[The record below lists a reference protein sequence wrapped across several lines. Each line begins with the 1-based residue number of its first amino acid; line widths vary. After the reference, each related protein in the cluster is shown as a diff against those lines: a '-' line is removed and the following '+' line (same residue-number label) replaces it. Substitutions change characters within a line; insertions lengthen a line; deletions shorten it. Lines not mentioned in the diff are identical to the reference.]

1 MSLSYSIKETFV
13 NLIEEKLFLLK
24 PGGENRAAINF
35 PLSLISGT
43 IGINEGSKVQPE
55 KQSWCNLIK

>member
-13 NLIEEKLFLLK
+13 NLIAEKLFLLK
-24 PGGENRAAINF
+24 PGGEDRAAINF

-43 IGINEGSKVQPE
+43 IGINEGIK
-55 KQSWCNLIK
+55 CNQEQK